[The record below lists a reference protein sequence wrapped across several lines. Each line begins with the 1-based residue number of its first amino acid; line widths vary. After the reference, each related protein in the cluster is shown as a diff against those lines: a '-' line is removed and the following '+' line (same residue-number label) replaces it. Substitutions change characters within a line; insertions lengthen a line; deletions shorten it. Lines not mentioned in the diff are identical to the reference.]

1 MNTIPPQYAKRT
13 LHSTNTTG
21 YNGVSKKGR
30 KFKVQIRAEGKQK
43 YLGMFACA
51 KEAALL
57 FDRAVIQ
64 YKLPRSLL
72 NYPDGLPIDD
82 EDYDEIM
89 NPHKKRKL
97 ASTNTSG
104 YNGVSKERKRFS
116 ARIKINGKRKH
127 LGAYDTPKEAALA
140 YDRAVT
146 HHKLPASKL
155 NFPNGYT
162 ASTSSEE
169 ESKNDEASDAADDK
183 SDGKVNMNLHLLVAA
198 VEAQTNTPK

>member
-140 YDRAVT
+140 YDRAVVQHKRPSSKIKFSKRL
-146 HHKLPASKL
+146 HH
-155 NFPNGYT
+155 
-162 ASTSSEE
+162 
-169 ESKNDEASDAADDK
+169 
-183 SDGKVNMNLHLLVAA
+183 H
-198 VEAQTNTPK
+198 Q